1 MMTVVGERTVA
12 PESEGTEVPT
22 GLTRR
27 VFGVLVGAG
36 VAGIIGGGSLLS
48 ASRNAA
54 EAEGITRGS
63 GVWTS
68 FGTVRIAAA
77 ERQSRMPQD
86 LGSGRSTTAAT
97 SAAASGHDHGGA
109 SAASGAQPANFTWGD
124 HVVLQLEV
132 HNGMDRPVL
141 FSPGQLR
148 LKVGPDGPTVT
159 NRSSG
164 AGKGAL
170 EPGATNNFW
179 ISFLVPS
186 DVEQLSAEF
195 TDPWSDKAPLALE
208 LPTVLRRPGWLEN
221 GHG

>member
-1 MMTVVGERTVA
+1 MTVVGERTVA
-12 PESEGTEVPT
+12 PEPEGTEVPT

-36 VAGIIGGGSLLS
+36 VSGIIGGGSLLA
-48 ASRNAA
+48 ASKNAA
-54 EAEGITRGS
+54 ETGGISRGS

-77 ERQSRMPQD
+77 ERQSRLPQD
-86 LGSGRSTTAAT
+86 LSADSSATAAS
-97 SAAASGHDHGGA
+97 SAPASGHDHGGG
-109 SAASGAQPANFTWGD
+109 SAGSGVQPANFTWGD
-124 HVVLQLEV
+124 HVVLQVEV

-148 LKVGPDGPTVT
+148 LKVGPGGPTVT
-159 NRSSG
+159 NRSTG
-164 AGKGAL
+164 TGKGAL

-186 DVEQLSAEF
+186 DIEQLSAEF
-195 TDPWSDKAPLALE
+195 TDPWSDGDPLPLE

-221 GHG
+221 NHG

>member
-1 MMTVVGERTVA
+1 MMTVVGEHTVA

-48 ASRNAA
+48 ASKNAA
-54 EAEGITRGS
+54 DTGGISRGS

-68 FGTVRIAAA
+68 FGSVRIVAA
-77 ERQSRMPQD
+77 ERQSRMPQTPGAG
-86 LGSGRSTTAAT
+86 GSTAAAT
-97 SAAASGHDHGGA
+97 GAASSGHDHGGA
-109 SAASGAQPANFTWGD
+109 AAAGTQPANFTWGD

-132 HNGMDRPVL
+132 HNGLDRPVL

-170 EPGATNNFW
+170 DPGATNNFW

-186 DVEQLSAEF
+186 DMEQLSAEF
-195 TDPWSDKAPLALE
+195 TDPWSDGAPLALE

-221 GHG
+221 NHG